1 VLVKLLERRGMAV
14 DAVSNGK
21 EAVAL
26 YRQGSYA
33 LILMDCQMPEMDGY
47 EAAQGIRELEKGKD
61 VRTPLIAITARTMQD
76 ELRRCRAAGMDDCLV
91 KPVASER
98 LFECIAA
105 NVARKPEC

>member
-1 VLVKLLERRGMAV
+1 MAE

-33 LILMDCQMPEMDGY
+33 LILMDCQMLEMDGY
-47 EAAQGIRELEKGKD
+47 GAAQGIRELEKGKG

-76 ELRRCRAAGMDDCLV
+76 ELRR
-91 KPVASER
+91 
-98 LFECIAA
+98 
-105 NVARKPEC
+105 